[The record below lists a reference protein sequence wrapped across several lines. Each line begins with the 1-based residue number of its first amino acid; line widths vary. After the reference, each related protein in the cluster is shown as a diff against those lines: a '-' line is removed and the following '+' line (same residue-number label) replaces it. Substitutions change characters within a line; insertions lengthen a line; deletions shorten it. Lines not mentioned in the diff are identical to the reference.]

1 MAQADELVF
10 LWINGWAGRLPAL
23 DGAAR
28 LMASDYLV
36 PVSLA
41 LTLLALW
48 FGEVDRVVRERHQIG
63 VIVAVSAMALSSWAV
78 LLMNGAYFRPRPF
91 DQLDVTLL
99 FYKPTDSSFPAN
111 TAAASFAVAA
121 AIWGVNRRAGLALFV
136 AAGVFGLARIYTG
149 VHYPLD
155 ILGGAMLGIAV
166 AFLTTK
172 AKDLLEPLLTMII
185 KAARV
190 LCLA

>member
-1 MAQADELVF
+1 
-10 LWINGWAGRLPAL
+10 
-23 DGAAR
+23 
-28 LMASDYLV
+28 MASDYLV

-63 VIVAVSAMALSSWAV
+63 VIVAVVAMSLSSWAV
-78 LLMNGAYFRPRPF
+78 LIMNGAYFRPRPF

-99 FYKPTDSSFPAN
+99 FYRPTDSSFPAN

-121 AIWGVNRRAGLALFV
+121 AIWGVNRRAGTALFIV
-136 AAGVFGLARIYTG
+136 SGAFGLARIFTG

-155 ILGGAMLGIAV
+155 IVAGAVLGIVV
-166 AFLTTK
+166 AFLVSK
-172 AKDLLEPLLTMII
+172 VKDLLEPVLTMII
-185 KAARV
+185 RAARV
-190 LCLA
+190 LYLA